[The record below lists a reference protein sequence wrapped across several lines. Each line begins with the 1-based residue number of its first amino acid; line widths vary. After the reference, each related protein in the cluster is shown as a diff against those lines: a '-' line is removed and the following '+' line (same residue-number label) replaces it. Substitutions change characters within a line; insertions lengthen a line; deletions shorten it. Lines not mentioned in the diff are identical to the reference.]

1 MSAASPTPMGPGSH
15 FTSLGRRTSA
25 RQALRKPTSRPAF
38 GRSESQP
45 VVPGAREAPMSA
57 NRLESH
63 PSQLQYDATHD
74 SSDDEIPAPMKLSA
88 LTKALLN
95 DGGATD
101 ASAATAAR
109 RPNDALDQQPEPRAM
124 TRRRSYLTRN
134 SSSAVDDRELA
145 PAQVPGPDRPLRE
158 SRRHTR
164 TSSAAGAVAPSRQA
178 SPARA
183 RESSPPPRKR
193 VVRLSNTPSVVPVQP
208 GRLRRS
214 LSTSTTKRPESRA
227 GDMDESMHSAGAAAQ
242 ADEADINTPAQ
253 PVRRVQIAVGSS
265 HKRQSAGSS
274 SGFASRSTGSSMRS
288 DQEGPEDP
296 QTAPRPQSA
305 MGSVSRFGGSASV
318 KSREEQ
324 NAQGSV
330 RVKRLGKIPGSFLS
344 GPARRGRR
352 RESEE
357 DRLAR
362 ENEDGDMMYVQEQDD
377 YPPPEFGRSGAE
389 PQPPSF
395 YESAYRDL
403 AASGSPVS
411 SKELRAGSRRQSHAD
426 LRMASLSEA
435 HRVIEAAREE
445 AAREPL
451 EIPSTHDQENEV
463 PAHSAFERPRPSVG
477 LYPEIDQDRKL
488 LRSPSLVEIG
498 CRAVPRAASPERPIL
513 ASVSQNVQK
522 TPHIVIPMQ
531 RPAPPPPPKMSV
543 LDAAT
548 ATGGAATAK
557 EAAKKRSII
566 LKVNGRSYQRVDCIG
581 RGGSAKVYR
590 VTAENGKM
598 FALKRVNIESAD
610 ETMLKGYKGEINLL
624 QKLTNVERVIQ
635 LYDFELNE
643 EKHVLSVLME
653 IGELDLNTL
662 LRVRQNQ
669 EGAKLDPVFIRY
681 YWKEMLECLA
691 AVHTHNIVHS
701 DLKPANFVMVQGRL
715 KLIDFGIANAIQ
727 SEETVNVHRETQV
740 GTPSYMSPES
750 LMDSSHYAFTSAN
763 GGRYWH
769 GPRGPK
775 LMKLGKPS
783 DVWSLGCIL
792 YQMVYG
798 NSPFG
803 HIQNQMARCQ
813 AIINWSHKIDFPEK
827 GIGGVKVPPSLL
839 RTMKKCL
846 DRDQHARPSCT
857 QLLGEDDGFLY
868 PIEYASDV
876 MGAADSLPITED
888 LLGRIIQSVITRCR
902 DRLPTD
908 GEAIKTWPAAYWTSV
923 RKAIEAK
930 QSEGERR

>member
-1 MSAASPTPMGPGSH
+1 MGPGSH

-25 RQALRKPTSRPAF
+25 RQALRRPTSRPAF
-38 GRSESQP
+38 SRSESQP
-45 VVPGAREAPMSA
+45 AVHSTREAPLSA
-57 NRLESH
+57 NRAESQ
-63 PSQLQYDATHD
+63 PQQQQYDAMHD
-74 SSDDEIPAPMKLSA
+74 SSDDEIPVPMKLSA

-101 ASAATAAR
+101 ASAAASAR
-109 RPNDALDQQPEPRAM
+109 RTNEAPSQQPEPRVM

-134 SSSAVDDRELA
+134 SSSAVEDREPA
-145 PAQVPGPDRPLRE
+145 PAPVAEPDRPLRE
-158 SRRHTR
+158 TRRHTR
-164 TSSAAGAVAPSRQA
+164 TSSAAGGVAPSRQS

-183 RESSPPPRKR
+183 RDSSPAPRKR
-193 VVRLSNTPSVVPVQP
+193 VVRLSNTPSIAPVQN

-214 LSTSTTKRPESRA
+214 LSTSTSRRPESRA
-227 GDMDESMHSAGAAAQ
+227 GDVDESVHSAGAAAP
-242 ADEADINTPAQ
+242 AEEADINTPAQ

-305 MGSVSRFGGSASV
+305 IGSVSRLGGSASV

-324 NAQGSV
+324 NAQGSM

-362 ENEDGDMMYVQEQDD
+362 ENDEGDMMYGQEQDD
-377 YPPPEFGRSGAE
+377 YPPPEVGRSGAE
-389 PQPPSF
+389 PQASSF
-395 YESAYRDL
+395 YESAYRDF

-426 LRMASLSEA
+426 LRAASLSEA
-435 HRVIEAAREE
+435 HKVIEAAREE

-451 EIPSTHDQENEV
+451 EIPSTHDQENEM
-463 PAHSAFERPRPSVG
+463 PAPSAFERRRPSVG
-477 LYPEIDQDRKL
+477 IYPDRDQEKQEKKL

-498 CRAVPRAASPERPIL
+498 SRAVPRAVSPERPIL
-513 ASVSQNVQK
+513 ASLSQNVQK
-522 TPHIVIPMQ
+522 TPHVVIPMQQ

-548 ATGGAATAK
+548 ATGGAATTK

-598 FALKRVNIESAD
+598 FALKRVNIENAD

-643 EKHVLSVLME
+643 EKHVLSVVSDPLSFNSS
-653 IGELDLNTL
+653 GE
-662 LRVRQNQ
+662 
-669 EGAKLDPVFIRY
+669 
-681 YWKEMLECLA
+681 
-691 AVHTHNIVHS
+691 H
-701 DLKPANFVMVQGRL
+701 
-715 KLIDFGIANAIQ
+715 
-727 SEETVNVHRETQV
+727 
-740 GTPSYMSPES
+740 
-750 LMDSSHYAFTSAN
+750 
-763 GGRYWH
+763 
-769 GPRGPK
+769 
-775 LMKLGKPS
+775 
-783 DVWSLGCIL
+783 IL
-792 YQMVYG
+792 
-798 NSPFG
+798 
-803 HIQNQMARCQ
+803 
-813 AIINWSHKIDFPEK
+813 
-827 GIGGVKVPPSLL
+827 
-839 RTMKKCL
+839 T
-846 DRDQHARPSCT
+846 
-857 QLLGEDDGFLY
+857 
-868 PIEYASDV
+868 
-876 MGAADSLPITED
+876 
-888 LLGRIIQSVITRCR
+888 
-902 DRLPTD
+902 
-908 GEAIKTWPAAYWTSV
+908 
-923 RKAIEAK
+923 
-930 QSEGERR
+930 

>member
-1 MSAASPTPMGPGSH
+1 MGPGSH

-25 RQALRKPTSRPAF
+25 RQALRRPTSRPAF
-38 GRSESQP
+38 SRSESQP
-45 VVPGAREAPMSA
+45 AFQSAREAPLSA
-57 NRLESH
+57 NRVEPQPH
-63 PSQLQYDATHD
+63 QQQYDAMHD
-74 SSDDEIPAPMKLSA
+74 SSDDEIPVPMKLSA

-101 ASAATAAR
+101 ASAAPTAR
-109 RPNDALDQQPEPRAM
+109 RTNDALNQQPEPRVM

-134 SSSAVDDRELA
+134 SSSAVDDREPA
-145 PAQVPGPDRPLRE
+145 PALVPEPDRPLRE
-158 SRRHTR
+158 PRRHTR
-164 TSSAAGAVAPSRQA
+164 TSSASGGVAPSRQA

-183 RESSPPPRKR
+183 RDSSPPPRKR
-193 VVRLSNTPSVVPVQP
+193 VVRLSNTPSVAPVQT

-214 LSTSTTKRPESRA
+214 LSTSTAKRPESRA
-227 GDMDESMHSAGAAAQ
+227 GDVDESMHSAGAAAP
-242 ADEADINTPAQ
+242 AEEADINTPAQ
-253 PVRRVQIAVGSS
+253 PVRRVQIAIGSS

-362 ENEDGDMMYVQEQDD
+362 ENDEGDMMYGQEQDD
-377 YPPPEFGRSGAE
+377 YPPPEVGRSGAE

-411 SKELRAGSRRQSHAD
+411 SKELKAGSRRQSHAD
-426 LRMASLSEA
+426 LRAASLSEA
-435 HRVIEAAREE
+435 HKVIEAAREE

-451 EIPSTHDQENEV
+451 ELEIPSTHDQENEM
-463 PAHSAFERPRPSVG
+463 PAPSAFEKRRPSVG
-477 LYPEIDQDRKL
+477 VYPDKDQDKKL

-498 CRAVPRAASPERPIL
+498 CRAVPRTVSPERPIL
-513 ASVSQNVQK
+513 ASLSQNVQK
-522 TPHIVIPMQ
+522 TPHVVIPMQ

-548 ATGGAATAK
+548 ATAGAATTK

-598 FALKRVNIESAD
+598 FALKRVNIENAD

-643 EKHVLSVLME
+643 EKHVLSV
-653 IGELDLNTL
+653 
-662 LRVRQNQ
+662 V
-669 EGAKLDPVFIRY
+669 
-681 YWKEMLECLA
+681 
-691 AVHTHNIVHS
+691 S
-701 DLKPANFVMVQGRL
+701 
-715 KLIDFGIANAIQ
+715 
-727 SEETVNVHRETQV
+727 
-740 GTPSYMSPES
+740 TPS
-750 LMDSSHYAFTSAN
+750 
-763 GGRYWH
+763 
-769 GPRGPK
+769 
-775 LMKLGKPS
+775 PS
-783 DVWSLGCIL
+783 IHL
-792 YQMVYG
+792 
-798 NSPFG
+798 
-803 HIQNQMARCQ
+803 
-813 AIINWSHKIDFPEK
+813 
-827 GIGGVKVPPSLL
+827 
-839 RTMKKCL
+839 
-846 DRDQHARPSCT
+846 
-857 QLLGEDDGFLY
+857 
-868 PIEYASDV
+868 AS
-876 MGAADSLPITED
+876 IH
-888 LLGRIIQSVITRCR
+888 
-902 DRLPTD
+902 
-908 GEAIKTWPAAYWTSV
+908 
-923 RKAIEAK
+923 
-930 QSEGERR
+930 

>member
-1 MSAASPTPMGPGSH
+1 MGPGSH

-38 GRSESQP
+38 SRSESQP
-45 VVPGAREAPMSA
+45 AVQTAREAPLSA
-57 NRLESH
+57 HCVESQPQQH
-63 PSQLQYDATHD
+63 QYDAMHD
-74 SSDDEIPAPMKLSA
+74 SSDDEMPVPMKLSA

-101 ASAATAAR
+101 APPAPTAR
-109 RPNDALDQQPEPRAM
+109 RANNALDHQPEPRVM

-134 SSSAVDDRELA
+134 SSSAVDDRDPA
-145 PAQVPGPDRPLRE
+145 PAQVLEPDRPLRE
-158 SRRHTR
+158 PRRHTR
-164 TSSAAGAVAPSRQA
+164 TSSAAAGAGPSRQT

-183 RESSPPPRKR
+183 RDSSPPPRKR
-193 VVRLSNTPSVVPVQP
+193 VVRLSNTPSVAPVQT

-214 LSTSTTKRPESRA
+214 LSTSTTRRPESHA
-227 GDMDESMHSAGAAAQ
+227 GDVDESLHSAGAAAP
-242 ADEADINTPAQ
+242 AEEADINTPAQ
-253 PVRRVQIAVGSS
+253 PVRRVQIAIGSS

-274 SGFASRSTGSSMRS
+274 SGFASRSASSSMRN

-362 ENEDGDMMYVQEQDD
+362 ENDDGDMIYGLIHGQEQDD
-377 YPPPEFGRSGAE
+377 YPPPEIGRSGGE

-395 YESAYRDL
+395 YASAYRDL

-411 SKELRAGSRRQSHAD
+411 SKELRAGSRRHSHAD
-426 LRMASLSEA
+426 LRAASLSEA
-435 HRVIEAAREE
+435 HKVIEAAREE

-451 EIPSTHDQENEV
+451 DLPSTHDQENEMPV
-463 PAHSAFERPRPSVG
+463 PSAFEKRRPSAG
-477 LYPEIDQDRKL
+477 LYPDKDRDKKPPQ
-488 LRSPSLVEIG
+488 SPSLVEIG
-498 CRAVPRAASPERPIL
+498 FRAVPRAASPERPIL
-513 ASVSQNVQK
+513 ASLSQNVQK
-522 TPHIVIPMQ
+522 TPHVVIPMQ

-548 ATGGAATAK
+548 ATGGAATTK

-598 FALKRVNIESAD
+598 FALKRVNIENAD

-624 QKLTNVERVIQ
+624 QKLTDVERVIQ

-643 EKHVLSVLME
+643 EKHVLSVVST
-653 IGELDLNTL
+653 G
-662 LRVRQNQ
+662 
-669 EGAKLDPVFIRY
+669 
-681 YWKEMLECLA
+681 
-691 AVHTHNIVHS
+691 
-701 DLKPANFVMVQGRL
+701 
-715 KLIDFGIANAIQ
+715 
-727 SEETVNVHRETQV
+727 
-740 GTPSYMSPES
+740 
-750 LMDSSHYAFTSAN
+750 
-763 GGRYWH
+763 
-769 GPRGPK
+769 
-775 LMKLGKPS
+775 
-783 DVWSLGCIL
+783 
-792 YQMVYG
+792 
-798 NSPFG
+798 
-803 HIQNQMARCQ
+803 
-813 AIINWSHKIDFPEK
+813 
-827 GIGGVKVPPSLL
+827 PPSTHL
-839 RTMKKCL
+839 
-846 DRDQHARPSCT
+846 
-857 QLLGEDDGFLY
+857 
-868 PIEYASDV
+868 
-876 MGAADSLPITED
+876 ADI
-888 LLGRIIQSVITRCR
+888 
-902 DRLPTD
+902 
-908 GEAIKTWPAAYWTSV
+908 Y
-923 RKAIEAK
+923 
-930 QSEGERR
+930 